1 MDSIPAFVPE
11 GDAKKPPVP
20 HHVVTFAG
28 QDIERRM
35 TAEMTQD
42 VVATPPM
49 FAAPT
54 SDPAHLTSGEL
65 QHLRQLHDDAVQN
78 KLQREMIIGGS
89 CGVVSTLLVGVE
101 NAFKVNMP
109 GVTRIVVLFHLS
121 CVMMVISFVAG
132 SLAGTFNII
141 RSGPEVSELLFVVY
155 LSYVSHISL
164 ARQVRREHKWV
175 ILLVRIVANIVCAMV
190 LESAFV
196 DPDLLDPVQCLA
208 AVMVVFAGALT
219 TLHLLVEGQENSPL
233 VASHRFLQL
242 FA

>member
-1 MDSIPAFVPE
+1 MGSTSEARPLASDRRHQGIRVPE

-65 QHLRQLHDDAVQN
+65 QHLRQLHDDAVQ
-78 KLQREMIIGGS
+78 
-89 CGVVSTLLVGVE
+89 
-101 NAFKVNMP
+101 VNMP